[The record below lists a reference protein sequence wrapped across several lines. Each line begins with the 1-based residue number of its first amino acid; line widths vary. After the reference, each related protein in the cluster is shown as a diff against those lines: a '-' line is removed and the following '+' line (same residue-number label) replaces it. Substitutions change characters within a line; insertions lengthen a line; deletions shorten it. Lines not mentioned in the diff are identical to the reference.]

1 MEWVKEIW
9 TVSCAEDL
17 VACLQCCSDSHQT
30 PRTSQC
36 NALILMVPRALGLQ
50 EEEGWKRVL
59 EEHRDTALPSAEA
72 QLPCQT
78 GYVEPVQEEHQ
89 ETALHSAEAEVPSQT
104 GDVAAAQGGD
114 AQEAAEG
121 DAARYHCLCS

>member
-1 MEWVKEIW
+1 
-9 TVSCAEDL
+9 
-17 VACLQCCSDSHQT
+17 
-30 PRTSQC
+30 
-36 NALILMVPRALGLQ
+36 MVPRALGLQ

-89 ETALHSAEAEVPSQT
+89 ETALHIAEAEVPSQT